1 MKKRCLAWILAAL
14 LLAGCVSEGQGKGST
29 GETAQTS
36 STVSGIEA
44 TDPSQS
50 LPTGGESTG
59 REEAEEG
66 ILLFTGG
73 GRCVS
78 MPSDFEDRNY
88 SALAAYRDKISAE
101 NPNAAVLL
109 VDGGDT
115 LSMEEIGLPDEGQ
128 SVVSLMNA
136 AGFSLAVPG
145 EHDFD
150 YGLEALLA
158 AAEAGAYEYTACNF
172 IDLTTG
178 KTVFAPYVLRTFGGY
193 QVAFVGICSVRT
205 PEKAL
210 FADFTDGQGNP
221 RYSFCPGENGQELY
235 DRVQAAID
243 DAKNAGADVVICLGH
258 TGMDVVDT
266 PYTSVDIIENT
277 TGMLAYLDGHAV
289 SVVESD
295 TVKDM
300 DGNSVTLCA
309 AGSQPGNLT
318 EIRLNIKDKLVLAH
332 AISGLTDEDPSVA
345 AASRKAEE
353 RVEAWKKRS
362 AGRSEGELLLEGS
375 LTGETSLGRF
385 CAEAYRGV
393 MGADIALI
401 SGSDLSG
408 ELDQGT
414 VTYGELLSLLPGN
427 RCLTV
432 VEITGYQL
440 LDVLEMA
447 VMGGDTPFLHAAGLT
462 YDVDDSIETGV
473 LLDGSGDFVE
483 IHGQRRVSN
492 VKVHG
497 RSILKSKTYT
507 LAGTSDLL
515 CYGQDGY
522 TMLESCPVVQDG
534 GTTNRQALLWY
545 LEEILGG
552 IIPEG

>member
-14 LLAGCVSEGQGKGST
+14 LLAGCVSKGQGTGST
-29 GETAQTS
+29 GETDQTL

-50 LPTGGESTG
+50 LPTGGESAG
-59 REEAEEG
+59 QEAEEG

-73 GRCVS
+73 SRCVS

-88 SALAAYRDKISAE
+88 SILAAYLDKVSAE
-101 NPNAAVLL
+101 NPDAAVLL
-109 VDGGDT
+109 VDGGDA
-115 LSMEEIGLPDEGQ
+115 LAMGEIGLPDGGQ
-128 SVVSLMNA
+128 GVVSLMNA

-158 AAEAGAYEYTACNF
+158 VAEAGTFEYTACNF

-178 KTVFAPYVLRTFGGY
+178 KTVFAPYVLRTFGGF
-193 QVAFVGICSVRT
+193 QVAFVGICSAKT

-210 FADFTDGQGNP
+210 FANFTDGQGNP
-221 RYSFCPGENGQELY
+221 LYSFCQGQDGQELY
-235 DRVQAAID
+235 DRIQAAID
-243 DAKNAGADVVICLGH
+243 DAKNAGADAVICLGH

-300 DGNSVTLCA
+300 DGNTVTLCA
-309 AGSQPGNLT
+309 AGSQPGCLA
-318 EIRLNIKDKLVLAH
+318 EIHLSLKDKQVRVNAV
-332 AISGLTDEDPSVA
+332 SGLTDEDSAVA

-375 LTGETSLGRF
+375 LTGETSLGKF
-385 CAEAYRGV
+385 CAEAYRSV

-414 VTYGELLSLLPGN
+414 VTYGELLTLLPEN

-432 VEITGYQL
+432 VEITGSQL

-447 VMGGDTPFLHAAGLT
+447 VMGGNTPFLHGAGLT
-462 YDVDDSIETGV
+462 YDVDDSIQTGV
-473 LLDGSGDFVE
+473 LLDGNGDFVE
-483 IHGQRRVSN
+483 IHGRRRVSN
-492 VKVHG
+492 VKIHG
-497 RSILKSKTYT
+497 RNILRSKTYT

-522 TMLESCPVVQDG
+522 TMLESCPVVLDG

-545 LEEILGG
+545 LEEILDGV
-552 IIPEG
+552 IPDE

>member
-14 LLAGCVSEGQGKGST
+14 LLAGCVSEGQGTGST
-29 GETAQTS
+29 GETDQS
-36 STVSGIEA
+36 PSTVSGIEA
-44 TDPSQS
+44 TDPSRS
-50 LPTGGESTG
+50 LPTGGESAG
-59 REEAEEG
+59 QEAEEG
-66 ILLFTGG
+66 ILLFAGG

-78 MPSDFEDRNY
+78 MPSDLERND
-88 SALAAYRDKISAE
+88 SVFAAYRDKVFAE
-101 NPNAAVLL
+101 NPDAAVLL

-115 LSMEEIGLPDEGQ
+115 LAMEEIGLPDEGQ
-128 SVVSLMNA
+128 NVVSLMNA

-150 YGLEALLA
+150 HGLDALLA
-158 AAEAGAYEYTACNF
+158 AAEAGTFEYTACNF

-193 QVAFVGICSVRT
+193 QVAFVGICSART

-221 RYSFCPGENGQELY
+221 LYSFCQGEDGQELY

-300 DGNSVTLCA
+300 DGNTVTLCA
-309 AGSQPGNLT
+309 AGPQPGDLL
-318 EIRLNIKDKLVLAH
+318 EIRLNLKDKQVLVH
-332 AISGLTDEDPSVA
+332 TVSGLTDEDPAVA

-353 RVEAWKKRS
+353 RVETWKKRS
-362 AGRSEGELLLEGS
+362 AGRSEGALLLDGA
-375 LTGETSLGRF
+375 LTGETSLGKF
-385 CAEAYRGV
+385 CAEAYRNV

-408 ELDQGT
+408 ELKQGT

-447 VMGGDTPFLHAAGLT
+447 VMGGDAPFLHAAGLT
-462 YDVDDSIETGV
+462 YDVDDSIQTGV
-473 LLDGSGDFVE
+473 LLDGNGDFVE
-483 IHGQRRVSN
+483 IHGKRRVSN
-492 VKVHG
+492 VKING
-497 RSILKSKTYT
+497 RNILRSKTYT

-545 LEEILGG
+545 LEEILDGV
-552 IIPEG
+552 IPEG

>member
-1 MKKRCLAWILAAL
+1 MKKRCLAWILAVL
-14 LLAGCVSEGQGKGST
+14 LLAGCVSEGQGTGST
-29 GETAQTS
+29 GETGQTS
-36 STVSGIEA
+36 STVSEIEA

-50 LPTGGESTG
+50 LPTGGESSG
-59 REEAEEG
+59 PEEAEEG
-66 ILLFTGG
+66 ILLFAGG
-73 GRCVS
+73 SRCVS
-78 MPSDFEDRNY
+78 MPSDLERNY
-88 SALAAYRDKISAE
+88 SVLAAYWDKVSAE

-115 LSMEEIGLPDEGQ
+115 LAMEEIGLPDEGQ
-128 SVVSLMNA
+128 NVVSLMNA

-145 EHDFD
+145 EHDLD
-150 YGLEALLA
+150 HGLEALLA
-158 AAEAGAYEYTACNF
+158 AAEAGKFEYTACNF

-178 KTVFAPYVLRTFGGY
+178 KTVFAPYVLRTVGGF
-193 QVAFVGICSVRT
+193 QVAFVGICSART

-221 RYSFCPGENGQELY
+221 LYSFCQGEDGQELY
-235 DRVQAAID
+235 DCVQGAID

-295 TVKDM
+295 TVKDK
-300 DGNSVTLCA
+300 DGNTVTLCA
-309 AGSQPGNLT
+309 SGSQPGDLT
-318 EIRLNIKDKLVLAH
+318 EIHLNLKDKQVRVNAV
-332 AISGLTDEDPSVA
+332 SGLTDEDPAVA
-345 AASRKAEE
+345 VTSRKAEE

-375 LTGETSLGRF
+375 LTGETSLGKF
-385 CAEAYRGV
+385 CAEAYRSV

-432 VEITGYQL
+432 VEITGSRL
-440 LDVLEMA
+440 VDVLEMA
-447 VMGGDTPFLHAAGLT
+447 VMGGDTPFLHVAGLT
-462 YDVDDSIETGV
+462 YEVDDSIPTGV
-473 LLDGSGDFVE
+473 LLDGNGDFVE
-483 IHGQRRVSN
+483 IHGRRRVSN
-492 VKVHG
+492 VRIDGVTIS
-497 RSILKSKTYT
+497 RSKTYT

-552 IIPEG
+552 VIPVE

>member
-14 LLAGCVSEGQGKGST
+14 LLAGCVSEGQGTGST

-50 LPTGGESTG
+50 LPTGGESAN
-59 REEAEEG
+59 RENADEG
-66 ILLFTGG
+66 ILLFAGG

-88 SALAAYRDKISAE
+88 SVLAAYRDKVAAE
-101 NPNAAVLL
+101 NPDAAVLL
-109 VDGGDT
+109 VDGGDA
-115 LSMEEIGLPDEGQ
+115 LAMEEIGLPDEGQ
-128 SVVSLMNA
+128 NVVSLMNA

-150 YGLEALLA
+150 HGLEALLA
-158 AAEAGAYEYTACNF
+158 AAEAGTFEYTACNF

-178 KTVFAPYVLRTFGGY
+178 KPVFAPYVLRTFGGF
-193 QVAFVGICSVRT
+193 QVAFVGICSART

-221 RYSFCPGENGQELY
+221 LYSFCQGEDGQELY
-235 DRVQAAID
+235 DCVQAAID

-295 TVKDM
+295 TVKDK
-300 DGNSVTLCA
+300 DGNTVTLCSTGA
-309 AGSQPGNLT
+309 QLGYLAEIHLNL
-318 EIRLNIKDKLVLAH
+318 KDKQVRVNAV
-332 AISGLTDEDPSVA
+332 SGLTDEDPAVA
-345 AASRKAEE
+345 TASRKAEE
-353 RVEAWKKRS
+353 RVEAWKERS
-362 AGRSEGELLLEGS
+362 AGRSEGALLLEGS
-375 LTGETSLGRF
+375 LTGETSLGKF

-432 VEITGYQL
+432 VEITGAQL

-447 VMGGDTPFLHAAGLT
+447 VMGGDTPFLHGAGLT
-462 YDVDDSIETGV
+462 YEVDDSIQTGV
-473 LLDGSGDFVE
+473 LLDGNGDFVE

-492 VKVHG
+492 VKIHG
-497 RSILKSKTYT
+497 RDILKSKTYT

-522 TMLESCPVVQDG
+522 TMLESCPVVFDG

-545 LEEILGG
+545 LEEFLDGV
-552 IIPEG
+552 IPEG